1 VAFRSATSKAVVP
14 SHRELLEGELWEN
27 IVMDKNR
34 IAGAAKEAKGTL
46 KDTIG
51 KVTGD
56 DDLQAEGKADKAI
69 GKVQSAIGS
78 MMVAVRAVLKM

>member
-1 VAFRSATSKAVVP
+1 MAVVP
-14 SHRELLEGELWEN
+14 SYRERLKGELWEN
-27 IVMDKNR
+27 LAMDKNR
-34 IAGAAKEAKGTL
+34 TVSAVKEAKGTL

-56 DDLQAEGKADKAI
+56 DNLRAEGKADKAI

-78 MMVAVRAVLKM
+78 MMVAVRDALKM